1 MEALLAVVAGLA
13 ALVVGLVAG
22 YFYQIRLSQA
32 RGREFAR
39 RVEHE
44 LQEVEARQRASITE
58 TSAKIRD
65 ERVSAERESSER
77 RQELRQQER
86 RLEQREQ
93 TLDKRSERLDDLE
106 REILKRDDTLDNRK
120 RGLDKRE
127 TELGDLRE
135 QQVAALETVASL
147 TRDEAKAELLGSVE
161 REVREICD
169 QRVREIAAEAQETAE
184 ARARWLVGLS
194 LQRVAAAHTTEIT
207 TSVVD
212 LKSDD
217 MKGRIIG
224 REGRNIRALEAAT
237 GIDIIIDD
245 TPETVVLSGFDPVRR
260 EVARVA
266 LKRLTEDGRIHPARI
281 EESVTKA
288 RSEVEEIIEREGEQ
302 AAYDA
307 GTPAIPRDILRYM
320 GRLRFRTSYGQNVLS
335 HSVEVSLLAATMAA
349 EIGGEVDVARRAG
362 FLHDIG
368 KAVDHEIEG
377 PHALIGGALLRRSG
391 LSEDVA
397 HAAEAHHFEV
407 ELRSFEAF
415 AVAAADAISASRPGA
430 RRETVTRYLQR
441 LEKLE
446 EIAQS
451 FDGVD
456 NCYAIQAGRELR
468 VLIRPD
474 QIDEAGVQRLAN
486 DIAKRIQESMEYPG
500 QIKITTIRETRAVE
514 YAR

>member
-1 MEALLAVVAGLA
+1 MEALLAIVAGLA
-13 ALVVGLVAG
+13 ALVLGLVAG
-22 YFYQIRLSQA
+22 YFYQVRLAQA

-39 RVEHE
+39 RVEQE
-44 LQEVEARQRASITE
+44 LEEVEAQQRASIKE

-65 ERVSAERESSER
+65 ERADAERETRER
-77 RQELRQQER
+77 RRELRQQER
-86 RLEQREQ
+86 RLQQREQ

-106 REILKRDDTLDNRK
+106 REFLKRDTSLDDRK
-120 RGLDKRE
+120 RGLDQRE
-127 TELGDLRE
+127 VKLEELRE
-135 QQVAALETVASL
+135 QQVAALEAAASL
-147 TRDEAKAELLGSVE
+147 TRDEAKAQLLASVE
-161 REVREICD
+161 REVREISD
-169 QRVREIAAEAQETAE
+169 QRVREITAEAKETAE
-184 ARARWLVGLS
+184 TRARWLVGLS
-194 LQRVAAAHTTEIT
+194 LQRVAAMHTTEIT

-217 MKGRIIG
+217 LKGRIIG
-224 REGRNIRALEAAT
+224 RGGRNIRALEAAT

-266 LKRLTEDGRIHPARI
+266 LQRLTEDGRIHPARI
-281 EESVTKA
+281 EDAVTKA

-307 GTPAIPRDILRYM
+307 GTPALPRDILRYM

-349 EIGGEVDVARRAG
+349 EIGGEVEVARRAG

-368 KAVDHEIEG
+368 KAIDHEIEG

-474 QIDEAGVQRLAN
+474 QVDEVGVQRLAN